1 MAGHYRK
8 LLLAMLFIKRK
19 RIELE
24 KLRVAKRKAKRRRLK
39 DFNNMQCQEWVIFL
53 LYMLMSAFLLAKPV
67 VYRQVWIKTR
77 SSEWWDR
84 IVMASFNNRDWI
96 ENFRMQKSTFMYICN
111 LLRPHIQKKD
121 TIMRCAI
128 TVEKRV
134 AVTLWRLATNV
145 EYRTIGHLFGIS
157 RASVCC
163 IVREVCENIVRVV
176 MPKYIKWPRGEQLQE
191 TIELFENM
199 WDYPQCAGAIDGSH
213 IPIIA
218 PEEFHTDYFNRK
230 GWHSVILQAVVDAR
244 YRFTDVNIGWPGS
257 VHDARVFTNSEIF
270 KKGQRGCLFD
280 SSTAKSKVI
289 QGVEVPVHLIGDP
302 AYPLMSWLMKAH
314 SDTGQLSTVQSTFN
328 YRLSRARNVVENA
341 FGRLKGRWR
350 CLAKRNDCD
359 LEFVKLQVASCCT
372 LHNICEVHGD
382 RYQEEWSAVVQST
395 ELPQPRAGPRS
406 NAVSESA
413 KLIRDALGVEFSP

>member
-1 MAGHYRK
+1 
-8 LLLAMLFIKRK
+8 
-19 RIELE
+19 
-24 KLRVAKRKAKRRRLK
+24 
-39 DFNNMQCQEWVIFL
+39 
-53 LYMLMSAFLLAKPV
+53 MLMSAFLLAKPV

-96 ENFRMQKSTFMYICN
+96 ENFRMQKCTFMYICN

>member
-1 MAGHYRK
+1 M
-8 LLLAMLFIKRK
+8 
-19 RIELE
+19 
-24 KLRVAKRKAKRRRLK
+24 
-39 DFNNMQCQEWVIFL
+39 
-53 LYMLMSAFLLAKPV
+53 
-67 VYRQVWIKTR
+67 
-77 SSEWWDR
+77 
-84 IVMASFNNRDWI
+84 
-96 ENFRMQKSTFMYICN
+96 
-111 LLRPHIQKKD
+111 
-121 TIMRCAI
+121 
-128 TVEKRV
+128 
-134 AVTLWRLATNV
+134 
-145 EYRTIGHLFGIS
+145 
-157 RASVCC
+157 
-163 IVREVCENIVRVV
+163 RVV

-328 YRLSRARNVVENA
+328 YM
-341 FGRLKGRWR
+341 
-350 CLAKRNDCD
+350 
-359 LEFVKLQVASCCT
+359 
-372 LHNICEVHGD
+372 
-382 RYQEEWSAVVQST
+382 
-395 ELPQPRAGPRS
+395 
-406 NAVSESA
+406 
-413 KLIRDALGVEFSP
+413 